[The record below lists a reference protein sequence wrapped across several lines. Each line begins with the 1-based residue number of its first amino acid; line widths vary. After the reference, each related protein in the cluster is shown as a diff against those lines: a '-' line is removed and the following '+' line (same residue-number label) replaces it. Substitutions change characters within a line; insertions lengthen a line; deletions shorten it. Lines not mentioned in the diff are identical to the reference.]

1 MQVNA
6 TSVTEN
12 GSTVKSTEGAQGPT
26 NTIPLP
32 LNKPPDTTKPEESSQ
47 INRVSDTTFLPAA
60 LMHSNQITLN
70 VGKSEEPKDS
80 NHTANFANT
89 CIVATTP
96 EIPKENGD
104 KHNVQIAINLDCN
117 PISDLFNSLA
127 KSANSYVEASVPINF
142 LATSTSQ
149 KGGADEHKDG
159 KSSPATSAQPI
170 STADWLAK
178 LPVSFQMGPISA
190 GIKDLKTLTTP
201 GEPTNADTLLENAES
216 RLSFT
221 DIVVPTFGT
230 AGKEAQQGKRN
241 SGANSNTSLLSKR
254 DPFQFE
260 HPLPSID
267 ITAKINSEI
276 LEAQPSPPEKSK
288 NPTLV
293 SKGINTVSPPAK
305 IPSAHGPL
313 KKLAESEKIPNS
325 SKPVADSQGNAYP
338 FPSMP
343 LTKITP
349 FECDPKTQD
358 AIVKVHSQTK
368 VGVLNNSTTLKG
380 PSSSAQKKSFQE
392 QAQDWELKFDK
403 IVREYQS
410 ANLFVF
416 EVTRYE
422 ILIMIIR
429 QCISESQA
437 AQIMKQK
444 VQELLEKYGKHQ
456 ETPVRDELLKASKAV
471 PLKAMLEH
479 IRIADMTGQMLQ
491 CIGLIHLAVSI
502 CRNSAIQLMDSRLIR
517 KYYQLD

>member
-1 MQVNA
+1 MQVNS

-12 GSTVKSTEGAQGPT
+12 GNTVKSTEGAQNPT
-26 NTIPLP
+26 NAIPLP
-32 LNKPPDTTKPEESSQ
+32 LNKPSDTARPEESSQ
-47 INRVSDTTFLPAA
+47 INRVNDTTFSPAA
-60 LMHSNQITLN
+60 LMPSNQITVN

-80 NHTANFANT
+80 NHTANFADT
-89 CIVATTP
+89 CIAATPP
-96 EIPKENGD
+96 EIPKENGE
-104 KHNVQIAINLDCN
+104 KHNVQIAINLDYK
-117 PISDLFNSLA
+117 PISNLFNSLA
-127 KSANSYVEASVPINF
+127 KSANSYKEAIVPINF
-142 LATSTSQ
+142 LAASTSQ

-159 KSSPATSAQPI
+159 NSSPVTCALPI
-170 STADWLAK
+170 STADWLAN
-178 LPVSFQMGPISA
+178 LPVSFQKTPILEKL
-190 GIKDLKTLTTP
+190 KDLKFLTTP
-201 GEPTNADTLLENAES
+201 GEQTNADALVENAES

-221 DIVVPTFGT
+221 DIVVPTLGT

-241 SGANSNTSLLSKR
+241 SGTNSNTSLLSKR
-254 DPFQFE
+254 DPFQFG
-260 HPLPSID
+260 HPRPSID
-267 ITAKINSEI
+267 STAKINNEI
-276 LEAQPSPPEKSK
+276 LEDQPSPPERGK
-288 NPTLV
+288 NPTTV
-293 SKGINTVSPPAK
+293 SKGINKASPPAK
-305 IPSAHGPL
+305 IPIAQGPL
-313 KKLAESEKIPNS
+313 KKLAESEKILNS
-325 SKPVADSQGNAYP
+325 NKPVADSQGNPYP

-343 LTKITP
+343 PTKITP

-358 AIVKVHSQTK
+358 VIVKVHSQTK
-368 VGVLNNSTTLKG
+368 VGVLNNSPTLEG
-380 PSSSAQKKSFQE
+380 PPSSSQKKSFQE

-456 ETPVRDELLKASKAV
+456 ETPVRDELLKGSKAV

-502 CRNSAIQLMDSRLIR
+502 CRNSAIQLMDSG
-517 KYYQLD
+517 